1 MKRFRKIVLPG
12 LLVFGLILS
21 LVVWALHERQTVYIL
36 MYHHV
41 VEDGTDCN
49 NWTVTTSQLREDLR
63 WLADHGYTTLL
74 PSELVRLARQGEVP
88 KRAVLITFD
97 DGYASNLQLA
107 LPVLKEF
114 NAKAVVS
121 VVTGYIGKPSF
132 LTWDMCREL
141 VDSGLVEIGSHTHG
155 CHESVQ
161 GIQRFPDESREEYQ
175 ERIFADL
182 QTSIDLIESNV
193 GQKVLFFA
201 YPNGLT
207 DSWCDDFIKEH
218 FAMTVTTKYG
228 PANVSK
234 NLYKLSRY
242 NINKSTPV
250 SRRLP
255 K

>member
-1 MKRFRKIVLPG
+1 MKRFRRIVLPG
-12 LLVFGLILS
+12 LLVFGLTLS
-21 LVVWALHERQTVYIL
+21 LAVWAFHGRQTVYIL

-41 VEDGTDCN
+41 VEDGKDCN
-49 NWTVTTSQLREDLR
+49 NWTVTTSQLREDLQ
-63 WLADHGYTTLL
+63 WLTDHGYTTLL
-74 PSELVRLARQGEVP
+74 PSELVQLAQQGEVP
-88 KRAVLITFD
+88 KRSVLITFD
-97 DGYASNLQLA
+97 DGYASNFQLA

-121 VVTGYIGKPSF
+121 VVTGYMGKPSF

-141 VDSGLVEIGSHTHG
+141 ADSGLVEIGSHTHD
-155 CHESVQ
+155 CHASAQ
-161 GIQRFPDESREEYQ
+161 GIQRFSGESQEEYQ
-175 ERIFADL
+175 ERVFADL

-207 DSWCDDFIKEH
+207 DSWCDDFIKER
-218 FAMTVTTKYG
+218 FAMTVTTKHG

-234 NLYKLSRY
+234 GLYKLSRY
-242 NINKSTPV
+242 NINKSAPV
-250 SRRLP
+250 SCKLP

>member
-1 MKRFRKIVLPG
+1 MRRFRRIVLPG
-12 LLVFGLILS
+12 LLGFGLILA
-21 LVVWALHERQTVYIL
+21 LAAWALHDRQTVHIL

-41 VEDGTDCN
+41 VEDGADCN
-49 NWTVTTSQLREDLR
+49 NWTVTTGQLREDLQ

-74 PSELVRLARQGEVP
+74 PSELARLARQGEVP

-97 DGYASNLQLA
+97 DGYASNLLLA
-107 LPVLKEF
+107 LPVLRQF

-121 VVTGYIGKPSF
+121 VVTGYMGKPDF

-141 VDSGLVEIGSHTHG
+141 VDSGLVEIGSHTHS
-155 CHESVQ
+155 CHGSAQ
-161 GIQRFPDESREEYQ
+161 GVRRLSGESREEYQ
-175 ERIFADL
+175 ERVFADL

-193 GQKVLFFA
+193 GQEVLFFA

-207 DSWCDDFIKEH
+207 DPWCDDFIRER
-218 FAMTVTTKYG
+218 FAMTVTTKHG

-234 NLYKLSRY
+234 SLYKLSRY
-242 NINKSTPV
+242 NINQSTPV
-250 SRRLP
+250 SSKLP